1 MLKTEEVNRLK
12 LTKHETIFS
21 VKMVKFESADYYHF
35 LGGSFPHKVPF
46 NRASDLFPPTLSRLT
61 NGFNLNFHYGYP
73 MNKDVMKVHLTYQIP
88 IS

>member
-46 NRASDLFPPTLSRLT
+46 IER
-61 NGFNLNFHYGYP
+61 
-73 MNKDVMKVHLTYQIP
+73 QIFFLLRFRD
-88 IS
+88 